1 MAYYECKYEDKEMI
15 TNDLMSS
22 IVSLSIFILGVATRR
37 YGLAG
42 LLVMLTL
49 LIDICVTH
57 ADNPFPY
64 GSVVSIA
71 LFVALIICHGKSTGK
86 QSPLYQY
93 SPYTPNSR
101 MPTRIK
107 LLLLLVAAFAT
118 LVAILSLLL
127 DKV

>member
-1 MAYYECKYEDKEMI
+1 MI
-15 TNDLMSS
+15 TNDLMLS
-22 IVSLSIFILGVATRR
+22 IVSLSFFILGIATRR

-42 LLVMLTL
+42 LLVMLA
-49 LIDICVTH
+49 LIINSCVSHT
-57 ADNPFPY
+57 DNPFPY

-71 LFVALIICHGKSTGK
+71 LFVALLICHGKSSGK

-93 SPYTPNSR
+93 SPYNPYSR

-107 LLLLLVAAFAT
+107 LLLLLVAVFAT
-118 LVAILSLLL
+118 LVAILSLLF